1 MKTTTLYYKNNQWS
15 QPLPAVDSAQTL
27 VLVFAAKSY
36 QTHDD
41 IWQQLKHTYPHSIIA
56 GCSTAGEI
64 FDDMVDDESIS
75 CAVVAFEQTSLRF
88 ASTDV
93 SNNAGQL
100 LAEQLNHP
108 SLSAVL
114 VLSDGLT
121 INGSELVDGLISGLD
136 SKVIITGGLAADGAN
151 FGDTWTLV
159 DGQPQQRKV
168 TAVGFYGDAVK
179 VSFGSK
185 GGWDLFGPERLVTKS
200 TNNIVYEL
208 DDQPALALYKEYLGE
223 LVVDLPASGLM
234 FPLALKVADQ
244 EEPIVRTLLGINE
257 ADQSLIFAGD
267 VPQGMTTQLMRA
279 NFDRLIDGAAGAA
292 EQTLQSNKTT
302 QGGLSI
308 AISCVGRK
316 IILKE
321 RIDEEVEATRD
332 ILAADIQQVGFYS
345 YGELSPTGVLNCR
358 LHNQTMT
365 LTVITESV

>member
-1 MKTTTLYYKNNQWS
+1 MKTTTLCYKNNHWS

-200 TNNIVYEL
+200 TNNIVHEL
-208 DDQPALALYKEYLGE
+208 DNQPALALYKEYLGE

-292 EQTLQSNKTT
+292 EQTLQSNKITK
-302 QGGLSI
+302 GGLSI